1 MALLLLV
8 LLVVMLLLIMLV
20 LLLLFVLVLLLLL
33 VFLLLDLV
41 VLLLL
46 VLLILPCLFGAGA
59 GRCLA
64 WRRPRDL
71 EKKLCGSAAL
81 RRRPAWR
88 GWLRQ
93 QGAPRTMANL
103 RKILSKIK

>member
-8 LLVVMLLLIMLV
+8 LLVVMLLLMTLV
-20 LLLLFVLVLLLLL
+20 LLLLFVLVLLLFL

-46 VLLILPCLFGAGA
+46 FLLILPCLFGAGA

-64 WRRPRDL
+64 WRRPHDL
-71 EKKLCGSAAL
+71 EELYGSATL
-81 RRRPAWR
+81 RRRPAR
-88 GWLRQ
+88 LAKTARSSAHYGQ
-93 QGAPRTMANL
+93 P
-103 RKILSKIK
+103 